1 MQINMVDFKAINDA
15 DTDSQIAIF
24 LQILAHCVMVFF
36 QIIPCTMCIF
46 LYKTP
51 YNLGFV
57 SEAKK
62 IWKQCTYNVVYIS
75 GQSS

>member
-1 MQINMVDFKAINDA
+1 MVGFLKAINDA
-15 DTDSQIAIF
+15 DTNSQIAIF
-24 LQILAHCVMVFF
+24 LQILAHCVMGFF

-62 IWKQCTYNVVYIS
+62 YENIVRTMSYT
-75 GQSS
+75 

>member
-1 MQINMVDFKAINDA
+1 MGKKCKYGWFLKGINDD
-15 DTDSQIAIF
+15 DTDYQIAIF

-62 IWKQCTYNVVYIS
+62 YENNEVRTMSYT
-75 GQSS
+75 